1 MRYDFAIIG
10 AGIAGASVASELA
23 GSARVLLIE
32 RESQPGYH
40 ATGRSAA
47 MYIETYGNR
56 TVRGLI
62 RAGRDFFHN
71 PPAGFC
77 DHPLLSPRGGLFI
90 GRTDQE
96 DALDAHYR
104 KSVTITPTITRHD
117 ASFALARVPVLK
129 RGHVAGCIWEPDAM
143 DIDVHALHQ
152 GYLRRL
158 RGQGGRLATDAGLE
172 GLAWRGDHWR
182 IETRAGLFDAAVVVN
197 AAGAWADEIAGLAGA
212 ARLGLEARRRTVVL
226 FDPPAEMTISKWP
239 FVIDIDESF
248 YFKPDAGKILAS
260 PADETPVPPC
270 DVQPEEMDVAVALD
284 RIERAT
290 TMAPRRLDHKWA
302 GLRTFAPDETPVV
315 GFDPKVAGLFWLAGQ
330 GGSGIQ
336 SAPALA
342 RIAAALVQ
350 KGAIPADIGDLG
362 VERAA
367 LDPARFSDC
376 AAAAEPGE
384 GPVLTGT

>member
-1 MRYDFAIIG
+1 MRYDVAIIG
-10 AGIAGASVASELA
+10 AGIAGASVAGELA
-23 GSARVLLIE
+23 GDARVLLVE
-32 RESQPGYH
+32 REAQPGYH

-62 RAGRDFFHN
+62 RASRAFFHT

-77 DHPLLSPRGGLFI
+77 DHPLLAPRGGLVI
-90 GRTDQE
+90 GRADQQ
-96 DALDAHYR
+96 DALDAR
-104 KSVTITPTITRHD
+104 WRESVTLTPTIARHD
-117 ASFALARVPVLK
+117 ASFALARVPVL
-129 RGHVAGCIWEPDAM
+129 RPEHVAGCVWEPDAM

-158 RGQGGRLATDAGLE
+158 RERGGRLITDAGLE

-197 AAGAWADEIAGLAGA
+197 AAGAWADEIAELAGA

-226 FDPPAEMTISKWP
+226 FDPPAETAPSGWP
-239 FVIDIDESF
+239 FVIDMDESF
-248 YFKPDAGKILAS
+248 YFKPEAGKILAS
-260 PADETPVPPC
+260 PADEAPVLPC

-284 RIERAT
+284 RIARAT
-290 TMAPRRLDHKWA
+290 TLAPRRPDHKWA
-302 GLRTFAPDETPVV
+302 GLRSFAPDEIPVV
-315 GFDPKVAGLFWLAGQ
+315 GFDPEVGGFFWLAGQ

-342 RIAAALVQ
+342 RIAAAFVQ
-350 KGAIPADIGDLG
+350 KGAMPADIADIG
-362 VERAA
+362 VARAA
-367 LDPARFSDC
+367 LDPARFRRCTKTHIMDRHM
-376 AAAAEPGE
+376 
-384 GPVLTGT
+384 TDQ